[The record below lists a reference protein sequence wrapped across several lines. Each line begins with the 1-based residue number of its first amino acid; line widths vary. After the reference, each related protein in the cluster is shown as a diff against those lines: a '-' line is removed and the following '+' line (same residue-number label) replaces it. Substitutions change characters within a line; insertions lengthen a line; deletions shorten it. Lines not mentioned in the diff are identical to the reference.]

1 MTTKTNIKTT
11 VTLTFSFNATDECD
25 AVACLLNNMREY
37 QGETPQVLRDCE
49 DGGYTLVSSGS
60 TIAKSF
66 KFNDAGELAAKYGS
80 FLGTYELARAL
91 IDCGKCESVT
101 AKSETIEV
109 EDN

>member
-11 VTLTFSFNATDECD
+11 VTLTFSFNAEDERG
-25 AVACLLNNMREY
+25 AVARLLNNMRNY
-37 QGETPQVLRDCE
+37 QDETPQVLRDCE
-49 DGGYTLVSSGS
+49 DGGYTLISRNS
-60 TIAKSF
+60 TIANSF
-66 KFNDAGELAAKYGS
+66 KFNDAGELASKYGS

-109 EDN
+109 EED

>member
-11 VTLTFSFNATDECD
+11 VTLTFSFYTLDERG

-37 QGETPQVLRDCE
+37 QDEAPQVHRDCE
-49 DGGYTLVSSGS
+49 EGGYTFISSNS

-66 KFNDAGELAAKYGS
+66 KFKDAGELAAKYGS
-80 FLGTYELARAL
+80 FLGTYELVRAL

>member
-11 VTLTFSFNATDECD
+11 VTLTFSFNATDERG

-37 QGETPQVLRDCE
+37 QDETPQVLRDCE

-80 FLGTYELARAL
+80 FLGTYELARAI